1 MLPVMLLTTVGWVY
15 VVLLMSLSE
24 TSFVAGIMT
33 FLLYGVLPLSI
44 ILYIF
49 DAPRRRRKREQQ
61 ERARH
66 EQTTRKSE
74 QGEVAGLDDSGGA

>member
-49 DAPRRRRKREQQ
+49 DAPRRRRNREQQ
-61 ERARH
+61 ERVRH
-66 EQTTRKSE
+66 EATTRKSE
-74 QGEVAGLDDSGGA
+74 QSEVAVVDDSGGA